1 MAKLNKAT
9 IDKDLRDRVFA
20 DMMGVE
26 RPIIDYQKIND
37 RQYGAL
43 MTDLNGHIRYVRV
56 GVIVAEER
64 DDMSAED
71 LMVTE
76 IEAYQ
81 EKQRAKEE
89 KALKKEAKIARDK
102 ADREAK
108 AKAKAEAEIEG

>member
-1 MAKLNKAT
+1 MAKLTKTAV
-9 IDKDLRDRVFA
+9 DKDLRDRVFL
-20 DMMGVE
+20 DIMGVD
-26 RPIIDYQKIND
+26 RPTIDYQKIND

-43 MTDLNGHIRYVRV
+43 MTDLNGHIRYVRI

-81 EKQRAKEE
+81 QKQAE
-89 KALKKEAKIARDK
+89 KAEKAQKRAIKAEKDK
-102 ADREAK
+102 AQREAEAK
-108 AKAKAEAEIEG
+108 AKEGEQE

>member
-1 MAKLNKAT
+1 MAKLTKTAV
-9 IDKDLRDRVFA
+9 DKDLRDRVFL
-20 DMMGVE
+20 DIMGVD
-26 RPIIDYQKIND
+26 RPTIDYQKIND

-43 MTDLNGHIRYVRV
+43 MTDLNGHVRYVRI

-81 EKQRAKEE
+81 QKQAE
-89 KALKKEAKIARDK
+89 KAEKAKKKEAKIARDK

-108 AKAKAEAEIEG
+108 AKESEQE